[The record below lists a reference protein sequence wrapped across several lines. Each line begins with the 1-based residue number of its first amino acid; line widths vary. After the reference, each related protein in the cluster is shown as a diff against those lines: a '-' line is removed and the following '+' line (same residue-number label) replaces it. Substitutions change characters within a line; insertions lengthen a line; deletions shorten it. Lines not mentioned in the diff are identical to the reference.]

1 MLHGEIMTMDKR
13 IVNAIKISVAA
24 LGANAIAF
32 ALHLQFPTSAG
43 INAILSIQP
52 TKRETV
58 EIALSKVYAY
68 MLGLLFAVILFSN
81 MKIDI
86 YSYGVYVV
94 IVTFLYMYLKWGN
107 HVTMVCVMALH
118 FLGAGEV
125 SNQLIVNEILLFAIG
140 VSAGILVNLHLHK
153 DSDYIMELK
162 NSADLKIVRYLV
174 HIRNSIIGKEVAD
187 AELLFNQLNDDITR
201 ARMVAEENFNNQ
213 LQSNDTKD
221 IEYIRM
227 RRKQAFILYEMN
239 KVARSIESH
248 TCSTAS
254 IEKFIGQIALNYSE
268 DNTVEALLKE
278 FHELNH
284 VIKTIPLPT
293 TREEFEDRAK
303 LFAIL
308 RLIQEFLEEKMKYA
322 KR

>member
-1 MLHGEIMTMDKR
+1 M
-13 IVNAIKISVAA
+13 AA
-24 LGANAIAF
+24 LGANVIAHV
-32 ALHLQFPTSAG
+32 LHLQFPTSAG

-68 MLGLLFAVILFSN
+68 MLGLLFAVILFSE

-86 YSYGVYVV
+86 YSYGVYLI

-107 HVTMVCVMALH
+107 HITMVCVMGLH

-125 SNQLIVNEILLFAIG
+125 TFSLVINEILLFAIG
-140 VSAGILVNLHLHK
+140 VSAGILVNLHLKK
-153 DSDYIMELK
+153 DSDYIEELK
-162 NSADLKIVRYLV
+162 NGADLKIVRYLV
-174 HIRNSIIGKEVAD
+174 HIRNSIIGKEAAD
-187 AELLFNQLNDDITR
+187 AEELFNQLNDDITR
-201 ARMVAEENFNNQ
+201 ARIVAEENFNNQ
-213 LQSNDTKD
+213 LQKKDTRD

-239 KVARSIESH
+239 KVARSIVTH
-248 TCSTAS
+248 TSSSAS
-254 IEKFIGQIALNYSE
+254 IEKFIGEIALNYSE
-268 DNTVEALLKE
+268 ENTVEALLVE
-278 FHELNH
+278 FHALND

-293 TREEFEDRAK
+293 TREEFEDRAR